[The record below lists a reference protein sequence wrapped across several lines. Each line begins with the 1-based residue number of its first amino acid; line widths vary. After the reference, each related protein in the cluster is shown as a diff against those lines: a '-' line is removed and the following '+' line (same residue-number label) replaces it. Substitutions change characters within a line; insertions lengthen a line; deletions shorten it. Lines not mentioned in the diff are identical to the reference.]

1 MRVRLGETDG
11 EMDGATE
18 GFLLTPTGGVF
29 LGGLEGFTK
38 VEFWAETRDIKTE
51 NTTLT
56 IM

>member
-1 MRVRLGETDG
+1 MRVRLGEMDG

-29 LGGLEGFTK
+29 LGELEGLTK